1 MKCFGG
7 KKMTNIK
14 DLLEAE
20 LDYKT
25 GTIKVKDI
33 GKVDVKIE
41 NRELGSVNL
50 ASPGRESNYRTVGN
64 TWNNKDKKVD
74 IESVLNGLYSK
85 KIDIDQDGLILKV
98 NQSDIKDLYIKK
110 TLTGK
115 IQIGF
120 SFKNEHYEPGQRET
134 TTDQKV
140 RIISNKRLRYT
151 K

>member
-1 MKCFGG
+1 
-7 KKMTNIK
+7 MTNIK

-25 GTIKVKDI
+25 GTIKVKDL
-33 GKVDVKIE
+33 GKVNVIIE
-41 NRELGSVNL
+41 RRELGDINL
-50 ASPGRESNYRTVGN
+50 SMPGKESNYKAVGRT
-64 TWNNKDKKVD
+64 WIDKRKRVD

-85 KIDIDQDGLILKV
+85 DIDIDKDGLILKV

-115 IQIGF
+115 IHIGF

-140 RIISNKRLRYT
+140 RIISNKRLKYT

>member
-1 MKCFGG
+1 
-7 KKMTNIK
+7 MTNIK

-20 LDYKT
+20 LDYKI

-98 NQSDIKDLYIKK
+98 NQSDIKDLDIKK

-115 IQIGF
+115 VKIKF
-120 SFKNEHYEPGQRET
+120 SFEDKHYEPGQRET
-134 TTDQKV
+134 TTDRKV

>member
-1 MKCFGG
+1 
-7 KKMTNIK
+7 MTNIK

-33 GKVDVKIE
+33 GKVNVIIE
-41 NRELGSVNL
+41 RRELGDINL
-50 ASPGRESNYRTVGN
+50 SMPGKESNYKAVGRT
-64 TWNNKDKKVD
+64 WIDKRKRVD

-85 KIDIDQDGLILKV
+85 DIDIDKNGLILKV
-98 NQSDIKDLYIKK
+98 NQSDIKNLYTKR

-115 IQIGF
+115 VEIGF
-120 SFKNEHYEPGQRET
+120 SFKDKHYEPGQRET
-134 TTDQKV
+134 TTDHKV
-140 RIISNKRLRYT
+140 RMISNKRLRYT

>member
-1 MKCFGG
+1 
-7 KKMTNIK
+7 MTNIK

-98 NQSDIKDLYIKK
+98 NQSDIKDLDIKK

-115 IQIGF
+115 VKIKF
-120 SFKNEHYEPGQRET
+120 SFEDKHYEPGQRET
-134 TTDQKV
+134 TTDRKV

>member
-1 MKCFGG
+1 
-7 KKMTNIK
+7 MTNIK

-41 NRELGSVNL
+41 NRELGSVNS
-50 ASPGRESNYRTVGN
+50 ASPGRESNYRTVGS
-64 TWNNKDKKVD
+64 TWRIGREGVD
-74 IESVLNGLYSK
+74 INSFLDELYSEN
-85 KIDIDQDGLILKV
+85 IDIDKDGLILKV

-115 IQIGF
+115 IHIGF

-140 RIISNKRLRYT
+140 RIISNKRLRYN

>member
-1 MKCFGG
+1 
-7 KKMTNIK
+7 MTNIK

>member
-1 MKCFGG
+1 
-7 KKMTNIK
+7 MTNIK
-14 DLLEAE
+14 ELLESE

-41 NRELGSVNL
+41 NRELGSVNS
-50 ASPGRESNYRTVGN
+50 ASPGKEPNYRAVGS
-64 TWNNKDKKVD
+64 TWTNKSKGVN

-85 KIDIDQDGLILKV
+85 NIDINQDGSILKV

-140 RIISNKRLRYT
+140 RIISNKRLKYT